1 MPEPSVTNWL
11 MPLLAIPTFAIL
23 VQRRSIEE
31 ETLVAC
37 FGEEYQ
43 QYAQRTVVFSPDLGD
58 IINSSTGCDHGGELW
73 TNHQPSKFKD

>member
-1 MPEPSVTNWL
+1 

-43 QYAQRTVVFSPDLGD
+43 QYAQRTGRFLPRLA
-58 IINSSTGCDHGGELW
+58 
-73 TNHQPSKFKD
+73 

>member
-1 MPEPSVTNWL
+1 
-11 MPLLAIPTFAIL
+11 MPLLAIPTFAIQ